1 MLSKPSEPQNV
12 FTSADTIQA
21 HVLRQLNWLQ
31 AAHRKRSQSTP
42 LPLPVR
48 SKVSRTATPL
58 RHSNAILRPPPRTL
72 PSTPSL
78 SFTTRALRP
87 LYSINTLSFPQC
99 RFFQSHRILK
109 AYRTLIQ
116 LRLSKHYPKSALSSA
131 LCKSPL
137 FSIGAARI
145 PFDECKSQNWF

>member
-31 AAHRKRSQSTP
+31 AAHRKGSQSTP
-42 LPLPVR
+42 LPLSVR
-48 SKVSRTATPL
+48 SKVSRAVTPL
-58 RHSNAILRPPPRTL
+58 RHSNAILRPPPRTF
-72 PSTPSL
+72 PTTPSL
-78 SFTTRALRP
+78 SSPTYTLRP
-87 LYSINTLSFPQC
+87 LHSINTLSFPQC

-116 LRLSKHYPKSALSSA
+116 LRLSKHYPKSALSSS
-131 LCKSPL
+131 LCKSPVV
-137 FSIGAARI
+137 SIGAAKNSVR
-145 PFDECKSQNWF
+145 

>member
-42 LPLPVR
+42 LPLSVR

-58 RHSNAILRPPPRTL
+58 HHSNAILRPPPRTL
-72 PSTPSL
+72 PTKPSL
-78 SFTTRALRP
+78 SSPTCTLRP
-87 LYSINTLSFPQC
+87 LHSINTLSFPQC

-116 LRLSKHYPKSALSSA
+116 LRLSKHYPKSALSSS
-131 LCKSPL
+131 LCKSL
-137 FSIGAARI
+137 VFSIGAAKNSVR
-145 PFDECKSQNWF
+145 